1 MGRWDVLPMGGPDS
15 QTVTQLVE
23 CGAETTGRLKVPE
36 AKHRVVALLDRT
48 MTLLHAVVQV
58 LILAV
63 QDLATDDPA
72 NCLRAGRRP
81 VSGQAQWL
89 LACTIQ

>member
-1 MGRWDVLPMGGPDS
+1 MGRWNVLAMGGADS
-15 QTVTQLVE
+15 HVVTQLVE
-23 CGAETTGRLKVPE
+23 CGAETTGRLKALE
-36 AKHRVVALLDRT
+36 AQHRVVALLDRS
-48 MTLLHAVVQV
+48 MTLLHTVVQI

-72 NCLRAGRRP
+72 NCLRVGRIL
-81 VSGQAQWL
+81 VSSHTQRL